1 MEKKIAQVLRENR
14 IRVTPQRILVYGIL
28 NSRQEHPTVELIY
41 SRLKEKH
48 PSVSLATVY
57 TILELFKRKNLV
69 RELRIRFDKSS
80 FDSVM
85 RPHHHF
91 LCRKCGR
98 ITDVD
103 MPPCIASRHGQ
114 VDGNIIEEFH
124 GYFYGLCNQ
133 CRAPESKS
141 CRGRLKAPA

>member
-1 MEKKIAQVLRENR
+1 MMEKTIAQVLHENR
-14 IRVTPQRILVYGIL
+14 IRVTPQRMLVYKIL
-28 NSRQEHPTVELIY
+28 NGRQEHPTVESIY
-41 SRLKEKH
+41 ARLKERH

-57 TILELFKRKNLV
+57 TILELFKRKSLV
-69 RELRIRFDKSS
+69 RELRIRFDRSS

-98 ITDVD
+98 IADVD

-114 VDGNIIEEFH
+114 VDGNKIEEFH

-133 CRAPESKS
+133 CRAPESKLK
-141 CRGRLKAPA
+141 RGAKK